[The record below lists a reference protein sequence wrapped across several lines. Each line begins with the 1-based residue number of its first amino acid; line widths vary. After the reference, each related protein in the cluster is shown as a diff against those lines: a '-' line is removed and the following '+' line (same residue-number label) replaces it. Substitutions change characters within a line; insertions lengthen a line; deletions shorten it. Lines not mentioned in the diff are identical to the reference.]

1 MGKNISLKSPTIVLQ
16 DPLPNRL
23 INKRVQSVKFGQVDQ
38 VIDINTGKKVHQ
50 NKGAP
55 QEGHGFD
62 TPNVKIMNRAN
73 SEQVPPT
80 NTHTPCLK
88 KINSGNPNAA
98 SPVVKFQ
105 ADLNSE
111 SNLSQMQ
118 QSKLESQKEKIRR
131 KSRAFINVLSG
142 QDEYVHAEDPGRV
155 ATHLNRS

>member
-23 INKRVQSVKFGQVDQ
+23 INKRVHSVKFGKVDQ
-38 VIDINTGKKVHQ
+38 VIDINTGKKMHQ
-50 NKGAP
+50 NKAAA
-55 QEGHGFD
+55 QEGGHHGFD

-80 NTHTPCLK
+80 NTHTTPCLK
-88 KINSGNPNAA
+88 KINSSNQPS

-111 SNLSQMQ
+111 SNQSHMMQMS
-118 QSKLESQKEKIRR
+118 SKMESRKEKIRR

-142 QDEYVHAEDPGRV
+142 
-155 ATHLNRS
+155 